1 MKNLQACTGPFFK
14 ALKCYGRSS
23 CLLQATMNKILE
35 VENVKKSFGGLTAV
49 ANVSFS
55 VSEGQIKSLIGPN
68 GAGKTTLYNI
78 VTGIHPITKG
88 AIWFFGN
95 RIDGLK
101 PHVIAKK
108 GIGRTFQNVELFEN
122 MSVIENVMMG
132 CHVRTK
138 AGLFG
143 GAFRLH
149 AAREEGRAILDRSME
164 ILGFVGLKERAYE
177 DSSGLP
183 FGLQRYLE
191 IARALATEPKLLLL
205 DEPASGLDPTETLAL
220 CELILKIR
228 DSGIT
233 VLLVEHNMEVAM
245 EISDEIV
252 VLNYGMKIAE
262 GTPRQIQ
269 NNPDVV
275 SAYLGD

>member
-1 MKNLQACTGPFFK
+1 
-14 ALKCYGRSS
+14 
-23 CLLQATMNKILE
+23 MNNILE
-35 VENVKKSFGGLTAV
+35 IDNVRKSFGGLTAL

-78 VTGIHPITKG
+78 VTGIHRVDEG
-88 AIWFFGN
+88 AVWFLGD

-101 PHVIAKK
+101 PHVICRK
-108 GIGRTFQNVELFEN
+108 GIARTFQNVELFEN

-132 CHVRTK
+132 CHVCTK

-143 GAFRLH
+143 GAFRLR
-149 AAREEGRAILDRSME
+149 AAREEGRAIMDQSME
-164 ILGFVGLKERAYE
+164 LLDFVSLKERAHE
-177 DSSGLP
+177 NSSGLP

-205 DEPASGLDPTETLAL
+205 DEPASGLDPSESQAL
-220 CELILKIR
+220 CNLILKIR
-228 DSGIT
+228 ESGIT

-252 VLNYGMKIAE
+252 VLNYGTNIAE

-269 NNPDVV
+269 DNPEVV

>member
-1 MKNLQACTGPFFK
+1 
-14 ALKCYGRSS
+14 
-23 CLLQATMNKILE
+23 MNKILE
-35 VENVKKSFGGLTAV
+35 IDNVRKSFGGLTAL
-49 ANVSFS
+49 ADVSFS

-78 VTGIHPITKG
+78 VTGIHRVTEG
-88 AIWFFGN
+88 AVWFLGD

-101 PHVIAKK
+101 PHVIARK
-108 GIGRTFQNVELFEN
+108 GIARTFQNVELFEN

-143 GAFRLH
+143 GAFRLP
-149 AAREEGRAILDRSME
+149 AAREEGRAIMDQSME
-164 ILGFVGLKERAYE
+164 LLDFVSLKERAHE
-177 DSSGLP
+177 NSSALP

-205 DEPASGLDPTETLAL
+205 DEPASGLDSSESQAL
-220 CELILKIR
+220 CDLILKIR
-228 DSGIT
+228 ESGIT

-252 VLNYGMKIAE
+252 VLNYGTNIAE

-269 NNPDVV
+269 NNSEVV

>member
-1 MKNLQACTGPFFK
+1 
-14 ALKCYGRSS
+14 
-23 CLLQATMNKILE
+23 MNKILE
-35 VENVKKSFGGLTAV
+35 IDNVRKSFGGLTAL

-78 VTGIHPITKG
+78 VTGIHRVTEG
-88 AIWFFGN
+88 AIWFLGD

-101 PHVIAKK
+101 PHVIARK

-143 GAFRLH
+143 GAFRLP
-149 AAREEGRAILDRSME
+149 AAREEGRAIMDQSME
-164 ILGFVGLKERAYE
+164 LLDFVSLKDRAHE
-177 DSSGLP
+177 NSSALP

-205 DEPASGLDPTETLAL
+205 DEPASGLDPSESQAL
-220 CELILKIR
+220 CDLILKIR
-228 DSGIT
+228 ESGIT

-252 VLNYGMKIAE
+252 VLNYGTNIAE

-269 NNPDVV
+269 NNSEVV